1 MEGTDRI
8 VFLINQTAIRE
19 RERLQK
25 YGFLAYQLYGDDLAP
40 LGFYSDWEAYDHG
53 PYSMD
58 LTCDLQQAE
67 KTGLIKIESGEF
79 GGRAV
84 DFYSL
89 APKGAKRLSSLLHDH
104 GDLVGRIHE
113 TLASLNKKPL
123 DRLIGE
129 IYADYPQ
136 YAKNGGIKGRVTDE
150 DPEDARFSPE
160 TERMIHEIESG
171 NADWERH
178 SIEEHI
184 QYIDRLMKE

>member
-1 MEGTDRI
+1 MEGTDRM

-25 YGFLAYQLYGDDLAP
+25 YGFLACQLYGDDLEP
-40 LGFYSDWEAYDHG
+40 LGFYSDWEAYDHD

-136 YAKNGGIKGRVTDE
+136 YAKNGRIKDRVTDE

-160 TERMIHEIESG
+160 IERMIQEIESG
-171 NADWERH
+171 NANWERH